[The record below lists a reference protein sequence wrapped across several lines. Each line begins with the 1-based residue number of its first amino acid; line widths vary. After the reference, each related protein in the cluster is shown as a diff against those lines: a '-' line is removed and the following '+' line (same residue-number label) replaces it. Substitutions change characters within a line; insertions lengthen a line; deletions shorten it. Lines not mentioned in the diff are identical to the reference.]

1 MKVVEDLVAIVC
13 APKKYY
19 TNSKW
24 TKEFIVEF
32 QQKLEKRLAELSKK
46 ELQKL
51 DDACVNNILDTS
63 EQLFLQVDDDF
74 SGDKRR
80 EIYNLNLIKR
90 VLCCSTL
97 NKRIEAIDNLLTYIR
112 LT

>member
-46 ELQKL
+46 ELQAVRQEMK
-51 DDACVNNILDTS
+51 
-63 EQLFLQVDDDF
+63 
-74 SGDKRR
+74 
-80 EIYNLNLIKR
+80 
-90 VLCCSTL
+90 
-97 NKRIEAIDNLLTYIR
+97 KRIYKFRNEGK
-112 LT
+112 